1 MHWFNDKISPSRAV
15 RASLF
20 ATLAFSFIPLTG
32 PASQTVPSNYYPDN
46 SDWWSELRASDVE
59 ESAGMQEREI
69 SEKNFRILGIDLT
82 DGMFAAAATK
92 LGKTQ
97 ILQRGDA
104 SSGRSQACFVSN
116 QGSRK
121 VFLIFEQGEV
131 NFAFYVFLDTRP
143 WNGMD
148 RCTPSSSVSANLT
161 TASGLHLGQSP
172 VEVKAILGEPS
183 ASRSNELIYALHVQK
198 KTSAEDF
205 DRARAN
211 NPNMTDADLHA
222 NFDFYDLGVGIV
234 AKFTNG
240 KLTFFSISKSETT

>member
-1 MHWFNDKISPSRAV
+1 
-15 RASLF
+15 
-20 ATLAFSFIPLTG
+20 
-32 PASQTVPSNYYPDN
+32 
-46 SDWWSELRASDVE
+46 
-59 ESAGMQEREI
+59 MQEREI

-92 LGKTQ
+92 LGKMQ

-104 SSGRSQACFVSN
+104 SSGRSQACFVST

-131 NFAFYVFLDTRP
+131 NFAFYVFFDARP

-148 RCTPSSSVSANLT
+148 RCTPSYSVSASLT

-222 NFDFYDLGVGIV
+222 NFDFYDLSVGIV

-240 KLTFFSISKSETT
+240 KLTFLSVSKSETT